1 MTKKLLAKYH
11 QIEIVDVLNSIIR
24 AIIRE
29 LEQETLGNRRIFRCA
44 KCRFKR
50 AVCLGGKCYA
60 LSKSATAPPLF
71 ASLMLKGKESKAE
84 LRSKSFDP
92 TNDSASGLYLSRH
105 ELFGFFFSGSLDCSF
120 AYSMFFL
127 PCSFSL

>member
-50 AVCLGGKCYA
+50 ALLFRGKM
-60 LSKSATAPPLF
+60 LRTFKERNGF
-71 ASLMLKGKESKAE
+71 ASIRYRSSKGKKSKAE
-84 LRSKSFDP
+84 LRSKSFDL
-92 TNDSASGLYLSRH
+92 TNEVRQ
-105 ELFGFFFSGSLDCSF
+105 GFIYHAQNLVIFSFQALWVV
-120 AYSMFFL
+120 L
-127 PCSFSL
+127 

>member
-29 LEQETLGNRRIFRCA
+29 LEQETLGNRRIFCFT

-50 AVCLGGKCYA
+50 AVCLGGKCFA
-60 LSKSATAPPLF
+60 LSKATRLKATTLRF
-71 ASLMLKGKESKAE
+71 YSLTLIKGNA
-84 LRSKSFDP
+84 L
-92 TNDSASGLYLSRH
+92 
-105 ELFGFFFSGSLDCSF
+105 GS
-120 AYSMFFL
+120 
-127 PCSFSL
+127 